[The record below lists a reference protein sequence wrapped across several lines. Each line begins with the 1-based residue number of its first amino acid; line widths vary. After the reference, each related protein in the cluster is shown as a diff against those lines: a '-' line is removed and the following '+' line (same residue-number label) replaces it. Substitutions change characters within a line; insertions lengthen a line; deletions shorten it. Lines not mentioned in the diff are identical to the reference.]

1 MKKQK
6 LQGFALLMSFFETQ
20 ELAANAI
27 GVKQC
32 SISYWKKHGIPR
44 HRRVLVVSVLADMGV
59 IIEEKDLKN
68 AN

>member
-20 ELAANAI
+20 ELLANAV

-32 SISYWKKHGIPR
+32 TISYWKKHGIPR
-44 HRRVLVVSVLADMGV
+44 HRRALVVSVLAEIGV
-59 IIEEKDLKN
+59 KIKEGDLKN
-68 AN
+68 GN